1 MNKNYYE
8 ILQVDKKASQE
19 IIEKAYKLLAKKY
32 HPDLRE
38 DVEKKYAE
46 EAFKMISEA
55 YETLSNPQKRAEYD
69 KTLKYFNITEKDIDF
84 LYEQNQVLRE
94 KLDTLTEKYNYATY
108 NQQTTNYHQ
117 SSNTYQNNFSD
128 NSYQNYDYNSKFYR
142 GNTYY
147 NDNSYQDN
155 YQNTYQDTYEED
167 SNNSFFDKFKLRN
180 LKFLGSR
187 TKFIFSIGIIIIIIY
202 ILWHLPFVRD
212 FFDYLYDNNFIVR
225 YIADFFSALFG

>member
-117 SSNTYQNNFSD
+117 SSNTCQNNFSD
-128 NSYQNYDYNSKFYR
+128 NPEQNYHYNSKFYR

-155 YQNTYQDTYEED
+155 YQNTYEED

>member
-46 EAFKMISEA
+46 EAFKLISEA

-84 LYEQNQVLRE
+84 LYEQNQILRE

-117 SSNTYQNNFSD
+117 SSNTYQNDFSD
-128 NSYQNYDYNSKFYR
+128 TSYQNYDYNSKFYR

-155 YQNTYQDTYEED
+155 YQNTYEED

-202 ILWHLPFVRD
+202 ILWHLSFVRD